1 MSAGLFA
8 ALRGLLADYRK
19 TLKAPEIEER
29 LDVWV
34 FRPMAFLL
42 VRLLTPTSITP
53 NQITLLSIVVG
64 VAAGWAIGLGTP
76 ASMAWGAFG
85 VLLYNVLDC
94 ADGMLAR
101 VRKLRSPLGYVL
113 DGLAGYV
120 GTAAIILGL
129 GAAVVQRAGQHPLF
143 WWTFTV
149 IAGISMAWWCAV
161 VDGMRLDW
169 MRRVHG
175 QCQDRAAE
183 LAALKDEAE
192 QWRRAGTHRWER
204 GLVTCYVIYVQL
216 WEGRTLRERV
226 APPGEALP
234 VDVWAAGHRP
244 TMRLAIWAGPTLQ
257 LTAMG
262 LAALFGRPEW
272 LLWAALVAGNAWGI
286 GILVARWAVRQRL
299 LAGSFEGA

>member
-29 LDVWV
+29 LDVGV

-129 GAAVVQRAGQHPLF
+129 GAAVVI
-143 WWTFTV
+143 V
-149 IAGISMAWWCAV
+149 
-161 VDGMRLDW
+161 
-169 MRRVHG
+169 
-175 QCQDRAAE
+175 
-183 LAALKDEAE
+183 LATWA
-192 QWRRAGTHRWER
+192 QNRGYRRAR
-204 GLVTCYVIYVQL
+204 
-216 WEGRTLRERV
+216 
-226 APPGEALP
+226 A
-234 VDVWAAGHRP
+234 
-244 TMRLAIWAGPTLQ
+244 
-257 LTAMG
+257 
-262 LAALFGRPEW
+262 
-272 LLWAALVAGNAWGI
+272 
-286 GILVARWAVRQRL
+286 
-299 LAGSFEGA
+299 